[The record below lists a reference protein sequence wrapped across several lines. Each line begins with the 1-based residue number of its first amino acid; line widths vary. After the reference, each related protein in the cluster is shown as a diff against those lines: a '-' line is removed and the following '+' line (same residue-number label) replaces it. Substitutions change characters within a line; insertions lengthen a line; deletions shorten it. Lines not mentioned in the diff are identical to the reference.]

1 MAVIFI
7 FNIFMYTNAHR
18 DFDCRTLFVE
28 NDDGI
33 VEGRIA
39 DAASLPHPLRIHP
52 TPLHPDDVQTLL
64 EKEAHQV
71 LDLSNGRLLSAVLFN
86 VEDGRHILA
95 VTLHHAAAGEY

>member
-1 MAVIFI
+1 MVVTLI

-18 DFDCRTLFVE
+18 DFDCRTRFVE

-52 TPLHPDDVQTLL
+52 TPLHPDDVQTGL
-64 EKEAHQV
+64 EKEAQQM
-71 LDLSNGRLLSAVLFN
+71 LDLSNGRLLTAALFTL
-86 VEDGRHILA
+86 EDGRHILA
-95 VTLHHAAAGEY
+95 VTLHHAAAGE